1 MHSILVHFGF
11 NELASQSKIP
21 TKKGAATVTEGANA
35 VTQFSEC
42 PFFWTLKFGVMG
54 NTPSSPKLRIPWMG
68 LPRPEAL
75 KEAAGNVTGAPI
87 RTAYFQIP
95 SQALEWQGMH
105 QILLVSELNRNS
117 QTSKVMHT
125 SESSRKQRM
134 WYWALIWAVIWQV
147 ANAATQIWQRPF
159 SESLNQGIHPT
170 LLNSEFRESSF
181 PDQNYSQK
189 LLQLFQRR
197 QLGNPKFDNT
207 QFRKLSN
214 LEWQRIQ
221 SNFPIELFRQ
231 ESCCKVKN
239 PPK

>member
-68 LPRPEAL
+68 LPTPEAL

-95 SQALEWQGMH
+95 FQALEWQGMH
-105 QILLVSELNRNS
+105 QILLVSEFCESKFADKQGYAHKWELAEAENVILSFNMGNYFTGRKCGNPNLTTPIFRISQSGNTPNS
-117 QTSKVMHT
+117 SQFRI
-125 SESSRKQRM
+125 SRIE
-134 WYWALIWAVIWQV
+134 LP
-147 ANAATQIWQRPF
+147 RP
-159 SESLNQGIHPT
+159 ESLTEAPAT
-170 LLNSEFRESSF
+170 V
-181 PDQNYSQK
+181 
-189 LLQLFQRR
+189 
-197 QLGNPKFDNT
+197 PKP
-207 QFRKLSN
+207 
-214 LEWQRIQ
+214 
-221 SNFPIELFRQ
+221 PIG
-231 ESCCKVKN
+231 
-239 PPK
+239 